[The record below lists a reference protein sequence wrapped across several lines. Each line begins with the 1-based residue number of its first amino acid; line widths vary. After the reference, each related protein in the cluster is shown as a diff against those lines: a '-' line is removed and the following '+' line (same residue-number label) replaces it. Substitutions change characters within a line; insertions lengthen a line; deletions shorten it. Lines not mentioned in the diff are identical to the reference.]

1 MVQTVNYKETFGL
14 SLVGKFPSRW
24 DYLDWDNQ
32 MYWHIISGF
41 LEDVAM
47 TVIQQTQFTP
57 LPEVLCLVI
66 SKLTRDSATRAASL
80 EAILQELAHRY
91 HGMQQPSE
99 HLVYQALGSLCSE
112 GNVFHT
118 GNTFNNTDH
127 EICIWK
133 EILSA
138 PAFCAKKSR
147 FYVNWLRDITG
158 CA

>member
-1 MVQTVNYKETFGL
+1 MVYFQQVN
-14 SLVGKFPSRW
+14 FPPDEIMRTEIIACV
-24 DYLDWDNQ
+24 D
-32 MYWHIISGF
+32 MYISGF

-47 TVIQQTQFTP
+47 TVIPQTQFTP

-66 SKLTRDSATRAASL
+66 SKLNRDSATRAASL

-118 GNTFNNTDH
+118 GTTFTGMLVVLVCTAYEN
-127 EICIWK
+127 
-133 EILSA
+133 A
-138 PAFCAKKSR
+138 Q
-147 FYVNWLRDITG
+147 LRG
-158 CA
+158 SVLK

>member
-32 MYWHIISGF
+32 MYWQIISGF

-47 TVIQQTQFTP
+47 TVIPQTQFTP

-127 EICIWK
+127 EICTPGCR
-133 EILSA
+133 ILSRHQRWQA
-138 PAFCAKKSR
+138 NF
-147 FYVNWLRDITG
+147 
-158 CA
+158 